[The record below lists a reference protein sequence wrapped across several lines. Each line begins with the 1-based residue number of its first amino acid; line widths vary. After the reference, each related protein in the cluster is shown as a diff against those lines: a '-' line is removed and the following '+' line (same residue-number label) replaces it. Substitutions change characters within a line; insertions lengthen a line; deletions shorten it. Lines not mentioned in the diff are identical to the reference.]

1 VGSKTTKLILLDS
14 LLQER
19 LEGNM
24 KLLLVFALVGAA
36 FAEIYLEETFQD
48 GDKWEDRWIQSTHKG
63 GDAGKFVLTAG
74 KFYGDAEKDKGI
86 QTSQDAK
93 FYGLSTEFKPVSNK
107 DKPLVVQFTV
117 KHEQNIDCGGGYVKL
132 FDCKLDQTDMHGDSP
147 YHIMF
152 GPDICGPGTK
162 KVHVIF
168 THKEKNHLIKK
179 DIRCKDDVFT
189 HLYTLIVNPDGT
201 YEVLIDNESAQKGS
215 LTDDWDF
222 LPPKKIKDPEVSKPD
237 DWVDA
242 AKIDD
247 PEDVK
252 PEDWEKPEHIADPD
266 ATKPEDWDDEMDGE
280 WEPPMIDNPEY
291 KGEWK
296 PRQIDNPDYKGPWV
310 HPEID
315 NPEYNE
321 EEAATL
327 GKFDEVCK
335 LGFDLWQVKSGTI
348 FDNIMITDDPA
359 EAKKA
364 GEDLWAVTKDAEKK
378 MKDEQDEE
386 ERKKAEADAK
396 KDEDEDDEDL
406 DDIIDEDEDKE
417 ELDEGHDEL

>member
-1 VGSKTTKLILLDS
+1 MKFLIL
-14 LLQER
+14 
-19 LEGNM
+19 
-24 KLLLVFALVGAA
+24 FALVGAVVSEV
-36 FAEIYLEETFQD
+36 FFEERFED
-48 GDKWEDRWIQSTHKG
+48 EDWEKRWVQSTHKG
-63 GDAGKFVLTAG
+63 AEAGKFVRSAG
-74 KFYGDAEKDKGI
+74 KFYGDADKDKGI

-93 FYGLSTEFKPVSNK
+93 FYALSAEFKPFSVR
-107 DKPLVVQFTV
+107 DKTVVVQFTV

-132 FDCKLDQTDMHGDSP
+132 FDCSLDQTAMHGDSP

-168 THKEKNHLIKK
+168 SHKEKNHLTKK
-179 DIRCKDDVFT
+179 EIRCKDDVFT
-189 HLYTLIVNPDGT
+189 HLYTLILNPDQT
-201 YEVLIDNESAQKGS
+201 YEVLIDNEKVESGDLES
-215 LTDDWDF
+215 DWDF
-222 LPPKKIKDPEVSKPD
+222 LPPQKIKDPEAVKPA

-296 PRQIDNPDYKGPWV
+296 ARQIDNPDYKGAWI

-315 NPEYNE
+315 NPEYNADE
-321 EEAATL
+321 KENIAKYE
-327 GKFDEVCK
+327 EVCK
-335 LGFDLWQVKSGTI
+335 IGFDLWQVKSGTI
-348 FDNIMITDDPA
+348 FDNVLITDDVA
-359 EAKKA
+359 HAKKV
-364 GEDLWAVTKDAEKK
+364 GEETWAVTKDAEKK

-386 ERKKAEADAK
+386 EKKKAETEAK
-396 KDEDEDDEDL
+396 SEDDEEELDDEDL
-406 DDIIDEDEDKE
+406 DDEEEDDVLDPPTEDEEFE
-417 ELDEGHDEL
+417 EETPEDTPRDEL